1 MSIPYFPGCT
11 LYTKAK
17 GLDSSTRESMA
28 ALGLELAEL
37 PEWTCC
43 GTVFPLASD
52 NYMGM
57 VGAAR
62 ILANAAKQGDGRLV
76 TVCSFCFNVLK
87 RVNYAMK
94 NNEEARK
101 KLNDYLEENYAGE
114 TRLVHPLELLRDEVG
129 FDGLKSRVNGKLKG
143 MKVACYYG
151 CMLTRPAEE
160 MEFGRAEDPT
170 VMDEMALA
178 LGLEPVDFPY
188 KTRCC
193 GSYQLLKT
201 YELVVARTRE
211 ILDAAKER
219 GAKTIITSC
228 PLCQFNLDWV
238 QEKIAKED
246 SSFSKI
252 PVLYFTQLLGLA
264 LDVPVEKLGFDQHYV
279 DPSPLLQGL

>member
-11 LYTKAK
+11 LHEKAK

-43 GTVFPLASD
+43 GTVFPLAQD
-52 NYMGM
+52 NYIGM
-57 VGAAR
+57 VAAAR
-62 ILANAAKQGDGRLV
+62 ILASAAKQGDGRLV

-87 RVNYAMK
+87 RVNYAVK
-94 NNEEARK
+94 NNEEVRN
-101 KLNDYLEENYAGE
+101 KLNVYLEENYSGE
-114 TRLVHPLELLRDEVG
+114 TRLVHPLELLRDDVG
-129 FDGLKSRVNGKLKG
+129 FEGLKSKVNGKLKG

-160 MEFGRAEDPT
+160 MEFGGAENPII
-170 VMDEMALA
+170 MDEMALA
-178 LGLEPVDFPY
+178 LGIEPVDIPF

-201 YELVVARTRE
+201 YDLVVARSRE
-211 ILDAAKER
+211 ILDSATVR
-219 GAKTIITSC
+219 GAQAIITSC
-228 PLCQFNLDWV
+228 PLCQFNLDWI
-238 QEKIAKED
+238 QDKIARED
-246 SSFSKI
+246 SGFTKI

-264 LDVPVEKLGFDQHYV
+264 LGVPAEKLGFDRHYV

>member
-17 GLDSSTRESMA
+17 GLDSSTRESLA

-43 GTVFPLASD
+43 GTVFPLAQD

-57 VGAAR
+57 VAAAR
-62 ILANAAKQGDGRLV
+62 ILANAAKQEDGRLV
-76 TVCSFCFNVLK
+76 TVCSFCYNVLK
-87 RVNYAMK
+87 RVNYAIK
-94 NNEEARK
+94 NNEEARM
-101 KLNDYLEENYAGE
+101 KLNNYLEENYAGE
-114 TRLVHPLELLRDEVG
+114 TRLVHPLELLRDDVG
-129 FDGLKSRVNGKLKG
+129 FDSLRNKVNGKLKG

-151 CMLTRPAEE
+151 CMLSRPAAE
-160 MEFGRAEDPT
+160 MEFGEAENPT

-178 LGLEPVDFPY
+178 LGVEPIDFPY
-188 KTRCC
+188 KTKCC

-201 YELVVARTRE
+201 YELVIKRVRE
-211 ILDAAKER
+211 ILD
-219 GAKTIITSC
+219 GAKAGGAQAIITSC
-228 PLCQFNLDWV
+228 PLCQFNLDWI

-246 SSFSKI
+246 GDFSQI

-264 LDVPVEKLGFDQHYV
+264 LNVPAEKLGFDQHYV
-279 DPSPLLQGL
+279 DPKPLLQGL